1 MLRFVPDYLKTK
13 KIKKLL
19 FTMIYVTDRF
29 KTQKM
34 CDKAILEN
42 GEMLKSVLDSIV
54 SKAVDNYS
62 CALEFVTD

>member
-1 MLRFVPDYLKTK
+1 
-13 KIKKLL
+13 
-19 FTMIYVTDRF
+19 MIYVTDRF